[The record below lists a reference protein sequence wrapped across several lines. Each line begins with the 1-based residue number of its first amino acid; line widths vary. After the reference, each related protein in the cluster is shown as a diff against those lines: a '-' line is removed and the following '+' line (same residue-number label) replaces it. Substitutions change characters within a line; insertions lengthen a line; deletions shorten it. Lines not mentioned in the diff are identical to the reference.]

1 MWHAVELMLRRALAD
16 PSDPDSVFMPRAEA
30 ESETPEPA
38 QYAAKRRLSSRPPPI
53 HRSSHPPPSAPDRVD
68 QTWVSQIFA
77 NIQVEG
83 SLAHARFGE
92 YTLRTALQPVL
103 SLAHHKPVGYE
114 ALLRAY
120 DSQDRLVS
128 PHRMFRKAGDDA
140 IALDQI
146 CRALHVQNC
155 VLQGAANNWIFLNVS
170 PALILEGHSTRAI
183 LPRVLER
190 YGVPAH
196 RVVVE
201 ILETSA
207 YDEENLARC
216 VQYFRDLGC
225 LVAIDD
231 FGAGESN
238 FERIWRLRPDLVKID
253 RAMIAEAEES
263 AVVRRI
269 LPGLV
274 SLLHEAGCLVVV
286 EGIETAKQALIAL
299 GADVDFVQGYFFAR
313 PVVLGGSAAPSVDP
327 VAVRRQFDSLILA
340 LKHGADEREAIDLDF
355 FQCFTSGFE
364 SCLAAIEEGVPFF
377 DACQTFLAVA
387 GVQRAYLLDELG
399 YQVGVNA
406 ESNRGLYVDPR
417 LAPCADAAGSN
428 WYRRTYFQA
437 AIHAPGK
444 VHISRPYLSVRD
456 AQSCVTLSIAFE
468 SKEGM
473 RVLCADLDHDPA
485 EPISERSPR
494 DSRILRR

>member
-1 MWHAVELMLRRALAD
+1 MCQDPVRMLRSALVD
-16 PSDPDSVFMPRAEA
+16 PTDPDGVVPVSAEA
-30 ESETPEPA
+30 EQETPEPA
-38 QYAAKRRLSSRPPPI
+38 RAAPKRRLSSQPPAV
-53 HRSSHPPPSAPDRVD
+53 HRSSYPPPSSPDRSD
-68 QTWVSQIFA
+68 QAWLQQIFA
-77 NIQVEG
+77 TIKVEG

-146 CRALHVQNC
+146 CRALHLQNC
-155 VLQGAANNWIFLNVS
+155 VLQGAANDWIFLNVS
-170 PALILEGHSTRAI
+170 PALILEGHSTRTI

-238 FERIWRLRPDLVKID
+238 FERIWRLKPDIVKLD
-253 RAMIAEAEES
+253 RSMVHEAMCTPR
-263 AVVRRI
+263 VRRI

-274 SLLHEAGCLVVV
+274 SLIHEAGCLVVMEGV
-286 EGIETAKQALIAL
+286 ESAEHSLIAMES
-299 GADVDFVQGYFFAR
+299 DVDFVQGFYFGEPRACLS
-313 PVVLGGSAAPSVDP
+313 P
-327 VAVRRQFDSLILA
+327 
-340 LKHGADEREAIDLDF
+340 DEDHRELLNEL
-355 FQCFTSGFE
+355 FQCFQE
-364 SCLAAIEEGVPFF
+364 
-377 DACQTFLAVA
+377 
-387 GVQRAYLLDELG
+387 RA
-399 YQVGVNA
+399 
-406 ESNRGLYVDPR
+406 
-417 LAPCADAAGSN
+417 
-428 WYRRTYFQA
+428 RR
-437 AIHAPGK
+437 
-444 VHISRPYLSVRD
+444 
-456 AQSCVTLSIAFE
+456 QST
-468 SKEGM
+468 
-473 RVLCADLDHDPA
+473 
-485 EPISERSPR
+485 SERSVLAHYSKKFE
-494 DSRILRR
+494 DAAALLRLGGEPEHAFAEFLALG

>member
-1 MWHAVELMLRRALAD
+1 MPSEPPDLRVEVLGLAMYSAFQ
-16 PSDPDSVFMPRAEA
+16 PI
-30 ESETPEPA
+30 
-38 QYAAKRRLSSRPPPI
+38 LSAS
-53 HRSSHPPPSAPDRVD
+53 
-68 QTWVSQIFA
+68 
-77 NIQVEG
+77 
-83 SLAHARFGE
+83 HAR
-92 YTLRTALQPVL
+92 V
-103 SLAHHKPVGYE
+103 VGHE
-114 ALLRAY
+114 ALLRAA
-120 DSQDRLVS
+120 DGAGSELHPPEIFARLEPHLSADRIHQTCSQVHLAN
-128 PHRMFRKAGDDA
+128 F
-140 IALDQI
+140 ALQEHPGW
-146 CRALHVQNC
+146 L
-155 VLQGAANNWIFLNVS
+155 FLNVN
-170 PALILEGHSTRAI
+170 PAAMDDRQAVIDDFGRLLRLSGIE
-183 LPRVLER
+183 P
-190 YGVPAH
+190 H

-201 ILETSA
+201 IIETKVH
-207 YDEENLARC
+207 DEHVLADA
-216 VQYFRDLGC
+216 VAGFRELGC